1 MPRVA
6 LGLIVEGP
14 YDTAVFSEL
23 IPRIHG
29 GEVQISRVIET
40 GGSGRLMARIPGYV
54 KAMEFANAGGPVDR
68 VIVVRDSNAK
78 SPAKVEEG
86 MRSKMA
92 GRNYRFPR
100 GVKLHAV
107 RRETET
113 WLLADAAAIGHV
125 AGGRDAPETR
135 HALEEIQDA
144 KARLREVLSLVGL
157 PYTPGV
163 CAEIARALD
172 LETLRRRC
180 PNFRAFEE
188 KVRE

>member
-1 MPRVA
+1 MPSVT

-23 IPRIHG
+23 IPRIHA
-29 GEVQISRVIET
+29 GEVHISRVIET

-78 SPAKVEEG
+78 GPAKVEWDMHG
-86 MRSKMA
+86 KLA
-92 GRNYRFPR
+92 GRHYPFPR

-107 RRETET
+107 RRETDT
-113 WLLADAAAIGHV
+113 WLLADAAAMSLV
-125 AGGRDAPETR
+125 AGGREAPETR
-135 HALEEIQDA
+135 DPLEEIQDA
-144 KARLREVLSLVGL
+144 KGRLREVLRAVGL

-163 CAEIARALD
+163 CGEIARALD
-172 LETLRRRC
+172 IGTLRRRC
-180 PNFRAFEE
+180 PNFGAFEA
-188 KVRE
+188 KLRG

>member
-1 MPRVA
+1 VPRVA
-6 LGLIVEGP
+6 LGLVVEGA

-23 IPRIHG
+23 IPRILG

-40 GGSGRLMARIPGYV
+40 GGSGRLMARVPGYV

-78 SPAKVEEG
+78 GPAKVEEG

>member
-1 MPRVA
+1 MPSVS

-14 YDTAVFSEL
+14 YDAAVFSEL

-29 GEVQISRVIET
+29 GEIQISRVIET

-54 KAMEFANAGGPVDR
+54 KAMEFANAGSPVDR

-78 SPAKVEEG
+78 EPETVEG
-86 MRSKMA
+86 DMHGRMA
-92 GRNYRFPR
+92 GRHYPFPR

-113 WLLADAAAIGHV
+113 WLLADVAAIRLV

-135 HALEEIQDA
+135 DPLEGIQDA
-144 KARLREVLSLVGL
+144 KGRLREVLSRVGL
-157 PYTPGV
+157 PYTPGI
-163 CAEIARALD
+163 CAEIAQAVD
-172 LETLRRRC
+172 IGTLRWRC
-180 PNFRAFEE
+180 PNFCEFEVKLQE
-188 KVRE
+188 